1 MSYLI
6 QQVLNSEELLSIG
19 EILASTDEWR
29 DGKRTLVSPYNEK
42 NSTKN
47 NYELSQ
53 TSDDYAKLSN
63 IVYTA
68 IDRCMSFADY
78 TLPKESGPILF
89 SKTEQGC
96 YYKPHFDA
104 VHLGEYANTLFLSS
118 PDKYSGGELSL
129 LIDGRSQK
137 FKLKAGSMVT
147 YLCGRPHQVCE
158 VTEGTRNVAVFWT
171 RSKIKNA
178 KQRQMYSDLQR
189 ATRLLPPPI
198 VHDTL
203 ESSQSEPLFIIEQV
217 MHDILRYGEDL

>member
-6 QQVLNSEELLSIG
+6 QQVLNSEELLTIE
-19 EILASTDEWR
+19 EILASTDAWR
-29 DGKRTLVSPYNEK
+29 DGKYTLVSKTRDDNT
-42 NSTKN
+42 TKN

-53 TSDDYAKLSN
+53 QSEDHTKLSD
-63 IVYTA
+63 IVYKA
-68 IDRCMSFADY
+68 VDRCVNFADY

-89 SKTEQGC
+89 SKAEKGC

-104 VHLGEYANTLFLSS
+104 VHLGEYANTLFLSD
-118 PDKYSGGELSL
+118 PNKYSGGELSL
-129 LIDGRSQK
+129 MIDGCPKK

-158 VTEGTRNVAVFWT
+158 VTEGTRKAAVFWT
-171 RSKIKNA
+171 RSKIKNSR
-178 KQRQMYSDLQR
+178 QRQMYSDLQR
-189 ATRLLPPPI
+189 ATRLMPPPL

-203 ESSQSEPLFIIEQV
+203 ESSQTEPLFLIEQV